1 MTNVSVVMVTSGTK
15 GGTVRWEQQ
24 SILFLNCSTDAFY
37 SGSSSQPNLSKSSSI
52 WFVLNL
58 EHLWY
63 LLLCM
68 LATQVSDFGL
78 VMWTDG
84 IFSLC
89 LFYRY
94 WSKEATVSCSW
105 DIPAHIASFAL
116 KQSESQSFCFFFTQV
131 KWFILWSLNILPKI
145 VSIPDTR

>member
-24 SILFLNCSTDAFY
+24 SILFLNCSTNAFY

-84 IFSLC
+84 IFPFVFFIGIEVKKLPWAAVETSLLTSLPLLWSKVKVRAFASFSLRLND
-89 LFYRY
+89 LFY
-94 WSKEATVSCSW
+94 
-105 DIPAHIASFAL
+105 DH
-116 KQSESQSFCFFFTQV
+116 
-131 KWFILWSLNILPKI
+131 
-145 VSIPDTR
+145 

>member
-15 GGTVRWEQQ
+15 RGTMRWDQQ
-24 SILFLNCSTDAFY
+24 SILFLNCSTDSFY
-37 SGSSSQPNLSKSSSI
+37 SGSSSQCNLSKSSSI

-58 EHLWY
+58 EHLRY

-84 IFSLC
+84 IFPFVFFIGIEVKKL
-89 LFYRY
+89 L
-94 WSKEATVSCSW
+94 WATVETPLLISLSLHWCQV
-105 DIPAHIASFAL
+105 
-116 KQSESQSFCFFFTQV
+116 KSEPFLLFTQV
-131 KWFILWSLNILPKI
+131 KWFILWSYNILPGI
-145 VSIPDTR
+145 VSFPDIR